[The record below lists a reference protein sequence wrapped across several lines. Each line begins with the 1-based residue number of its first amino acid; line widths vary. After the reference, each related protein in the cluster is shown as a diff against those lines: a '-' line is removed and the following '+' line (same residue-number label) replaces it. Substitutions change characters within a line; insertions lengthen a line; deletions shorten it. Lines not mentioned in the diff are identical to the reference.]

1 MWMVIGMDSKVVIVR
16 SIFVRK
22 MDLFLRLL
30 VCNVEISLTI
40 FMTQQVLI
48 CSNVLCFKI
57 VNLIFYKSIGMS

>member
-22 MDLFLRLL
+22 KDLFLRLL

-40 FMTQQVLI
+40 FYDTTSSRM
-48 CSNVLCFKI
+48 F
-57 VNLIFYKSIGMS
+57 